1 MRSSGTP
8 IASYPR
14 TYILQFDRERT
25 ETGRPAGMSELHPWV
40 VAAAA
45 GVLPDWAVARKKRRA
60 HVARVAG
67 LLREWAQARGDA
79 PRDVERWTAAGYL
92 HDVLR
97 DADPKDLRAALSGP
111 LDQLPDEVIH
121 GPAAA
126 DRLRRGGVSDEPL
139 LTAIAFHT
147 LGSPDFDDI
156 GKALYVADF
165 LEPGR
170 KIQPKWRARLRSEM
184 PHDLDS
190 VAQAVVGKRIQY
202 LIKKRR
208 PVPTETLGLWN
219 LLAKGSSWAN
229 ASEV

>member
-1 MRSSGTP
+1 
-8 IASYPR
+8 
-14 TYILQFDRERT
+14 
-25 ETGRPAGMSELHPWV
+25 MSALHPWITD
-40 VAAAA
+40 AAS

-60 HVARVAG
+60 HIARVAA
-67 LLREWAQARGDA
+67 LLREWSELRGDD
-79 PRDVERWTAAGYL
+79 PRDVQRWTAAGYL

-97 DADPKDLRAALSGP
+97 DANPDKLRAALSRP
-111 LDQLPDEVIH
+111 LDHLPDEVIH

-126 DRLRRGGVSDEPL
+126 DRLRLGGVTDEPL

-170 KIQPKWRARLRSEM
+170 KVQPKWRARLREEM
-184 PHDLDS
+184 PEGLDS
-190 VAQAVVGKRIQY
+190 VLQAVVGKRVQF
-202 LIKKRR
+202 LVKKRR
-208 PVPTETLGLWN
+208 PVPVETLGLWN
-219 LLAKGSSWAN
+219 VLATGRSWAS

>member
-1 MRSSGTP
+1 
-8 IASYPR
+8 
-14 TYILQFDRERT
+14 
-25 ETGRPAGMSELHPWV
+25 MSALHPWIAD
-40 VAAAA
+40 AAG

-60 HVARVAG
+60 HIARVAA
-67 LLREWAQARGDA
+67 LLREWSELRGDD
-79 PRDVERWTAAGYL
+79 PRDVQRWTAAGYL

-97 DADPKDLRAALSGP
+97 DANPDKLRAALSRP
-111 LDQLPDEVIH
+111 LDHLPDEVIH

-126 DRLRRGGVSDEPL
+126 DRLRLGGVTDEPL

-170 KIQPKWRARLRSEM
+170 KVQPKWRARLREEM
-184 PHDLDS
+184 PEGLDS
-190 VAQAVVGKRIQY
+190 VLQAVVGKRVQF
-202 LIKKRR
+202 LVKKRR
-208 PVPTETLGLWN
+208 PVPVETLGLWN
-219 LLAKGSSWAN
+219 VLATGRSWAS

>member
-1 MRSSGTP
+1 M
-8 IASYPR
+8 
-14 TYILQFDRERT
+14 
-25 ETGRPAGMSELHPWV
+25 
-40 VAAAA
+40 
-45 GVLPDWAVARKKRRA
+45 
-60 HVARVAG
+60 ARVAE
-67 LLREWAQARGDA
+67 LLREWAEARGDL

-97 DADPKDLRAALSGP
+97 DADPVELRAALSGS
-111 LDQLPDEVIH
+111 LDQLPDDVIH

-126 DRLRRGGVSDEPL
+126 DRLRRGGVADEPL

-147 LGSPDFDDI
+147 VGSPDFDEL

-170 KIQPKWRARLRSEM
+170 RIQPKWRARLRGEM
-184 PHDLDS
+184 PEGLDS

-202 LIKKRR
+202 LIKKKR
-208 PVPTETLGLWN
+208 PVQPETLGLWN
-219 LLAKGSSWAN
+219 ALAKRRSWAS

>member
-1 MRSSGTP
+1 M
-8 IASYPR
+8 
-14 TYILQFDRERT
+14 
-25 ETGRPAGMSELHPWV
+25 
-40 VAAAA
+40 
-45 GVLPDWAVARKKRRA
+45 
-60 HVARVAG
+60 ARVAA
-67 LLREWAQARGDA
+67 LLQEWGEIRGDG
-79 PRDVERWTAAGYL
+79 PRDVERWTAVGYL

-97 DADPKDLRAALSGP
+97 DADSDELRAALFAP
-111 LDQLPDEVIH
+111 LDHLPDEVIH

-126 DRLRRGGVSDEPL
+126 DRLRRGGVTDEPL

-170 KIQPKWRARLRSEM
+170 KVQPKWRGRLRDEM
-184 PHDLDS
+184 PGGLDS
-190 VAQAVVGKRIQY
+190 VTQAVVGKRVQF

-208 PVPTETLGLWN
+208 PVPPETFGLWN
-219 LLAKGSSWAN
+219 VLSKGRLWAS

>member
-1 MRSSGTP
+1 M
-8 IASYPR
+8 
-14 TYILQFDRERT
+14 
-25 ETGRPAGMSELHPWV
+25 
-40 VAAAA
+40 
-45 GVLPDWAVARKKRRA
+45 
-60 HVARVAG
+60 ARVAA
-67 LLREWAQARGDA
+67 LLHEWSEVRGDG

-97 DADPKDLRAALSGP
+97 DADSDELRAALLGP
-111 LDQLPDEVIH
+111 LGHLPDEVIH

-126 DRLRRGGVSDEPL
+126 DRLRRGGVTDGPL

-170 KIQPKWRARLRSEM
+170 KVQPKWRARLRDEM
-184 PHDLDS
+184 PAGLDS
-190 VAQAVVGKRIQY
+190 VAQAVVGKRVQF
-202 LIKKRR
+202 LIKKGR
-208 PVPTETLGLWN
+208 PVPPETFGLWN
-219 LLAKGSSWAN
+219 VLAKGRLWAS